1 MFKSISAFKA
11 SFDTGT
17 ATSSPVNPLI
27 AFAKLSIKVATSDV
41 PAAFSGSAVALSA
54 TFEAASFALSNAVFL
69 SWGTLGFVYL
79 SEAFTFSASA
89 TNFCRE
95 SILESKPWAID
106 TILSTSALLPAAS
119 TCVFN
124 SAFCAAFKCSS
135 ASIFAFAVSRYA
147 FTSASFTI
155 SSNCSLVVAASICFL
170 YSSLWAS
177 VKPGTWSIFFLY
189 SSFKAS
195 VLAFS
200 ASCAFLDFWFC
211 ASSITFVIAS
221 CVVAF
226 WICSLYWAA
235 VGFSKYPACPPFLS
249 ISSMIALAFSFV
261 FSNALS
267 KILSTRPFVCSIGVA
282 VPSVGSVITTAD
294 TWSTSSFFS
303 AVVK

>member
-11 SFDTGT
+11 SLDTGT
-17 ATSSPVNPLI
+17 ATFSPVRASI
-27 AFAKLSIKVATSDV
+27 AFARLSIKVATSDV
-41 PAAFSGSAVALSA
+41 PAAFSGSAVVLSA
-54 TFEAASFALSNAVFL
+54 TFEAAAFAVSKASFL
-69 SWGTLGFVYL
+69 SWAAVLYFSDPLTSL
-79 SEAFTFSASA
+79 AFS

-155 SSNCSLVVAASICFL
+155 ASNWSLVVAASICFL

-177 VKPGTWSIFFLY
+177 VRPGTWSIFFLY

-200 ASCAFLDFWFC
+200 ASWAFLDFWFS
-211 ASSITFVIAS
+211 ASSITLAIAS

>member
-17 ATSSPVNPLI
+17 ATSCPVNPLI
-27 AFAKLSIKVATSDV
+27 AFARLSIKVATSDV
-41 PAAFSGSAVALSA
+41 PAAFSGSAVVLSA
-54 TFEAASFALSNAVFL
+54 TFEAASFAVSKAVFL
-69 SWGTLGFVYL
+69 SWGTLGLVYL

-155 SSNCSLVVAASICFL
+155 ASNWSLVVAASICFL
-170 YSSLWAS
+170 YSSFWAS
-177 VKPGTWSIFFLY
+177 VRPGTWSIFFLY
-189 SSFKAS
+189 SSFRAS

-200 ASCAFLDFWFC
+200 ASWAFLETWAW
-211 ASSITFVIAS
+211 ASPIILVISA
-221 CVVAF
+221 CEGAF
-226 WICSLYWAA
+226 LILSLYAST
-235 VGFSKYPACPPFLS
+235 VGSVKYPALPSFLS
-249 ISSMIALAFSFV
+249 ISSIIAFAFSFV
-261 FSNALS
+261 LSNASS
-267 KILSTRPFVCSIGVA
+267 KILSISPLVCSIGVA

-294 TWSTSSFFS
+294 TLSVNSFFC
-303 AVVK
+303 AFVK